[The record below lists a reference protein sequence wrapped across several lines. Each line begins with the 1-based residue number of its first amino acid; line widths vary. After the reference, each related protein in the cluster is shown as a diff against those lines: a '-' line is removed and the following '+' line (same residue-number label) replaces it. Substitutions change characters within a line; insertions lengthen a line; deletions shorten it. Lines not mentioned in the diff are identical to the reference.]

1 MMKTKIKKVNL
12 VNRRG
17 KITGSVVVKE
27 TELKPCMDVLYPYF
41 DMFFVRPRIPIV
53 MEVIKSHKKR
63 VKNDLG
69 RTCRK
74 DKTK

>member
-27 TELKPCMDVLYPYF
+27 TQLKPCMDLLDPYF
-41 DMFFVRPRIPIV
+41 DLFFVKPRIPIV
-53 MEVIKSHKKR
+53 MEYIKRLKKR
-63 VKNDLG
+63 KKHKNVL
-69 RTCRK
+69 
-74 DKTK
+74 